1 MQIRL
6 DVTLGMNLQHSAHSH
21 TPFPISQTTDNNLKM
36 LFSCPTYHIKRGI
49 WKKCFF
55 VFGCKW
61 AKTEEIKHD
70 FTPIVNR
77 KKTDLPLWNFI
88 LNELITQHN
97 VAKCIWINFHYNFI
111 VIIIHEGILNTPKSV
126 KLDDTFVWHTWN

>member
-1 MQIRL
+1 M
-6 DVTLGMNLQHSAHSH
+6 TLVILSTVHCASVFYTFYFREGKYVCTVWRQSDE
-21 TPFPISQTTDNNLKM
+21 ISN
-36 LFSCPTYHIKRGI
+36 FRGI
-49 WKKCFF
+49 GLTFHVASYSSCNFHR
-55 VFGCKW
+55 CKR

-126 KLDDTFVWHTWN
+126 KLDDTFVFAL